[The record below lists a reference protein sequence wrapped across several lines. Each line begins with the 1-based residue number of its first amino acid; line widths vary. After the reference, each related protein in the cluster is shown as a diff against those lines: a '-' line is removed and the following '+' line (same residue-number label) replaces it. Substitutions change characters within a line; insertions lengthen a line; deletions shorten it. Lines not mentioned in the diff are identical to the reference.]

1 MSKKPDFPMPDDE
14 LVPIKSLPEPQTP
27 DTIGAADEIET
38 DLADDLDDNIVT
50 PLESVIFSPD
60 ESEDTNYVEVPVRTR
75 PEVSRHLSKN
85 DAQSIVG
92 GESMDEMYHS
102 ETSLV
107 DVDRDADNTDKND
120 LMKNDLSY
128 SQSERVFSFALPFG
142 GLANIRSNISKHL
155 SSFKRDAHLPS
166 FSFNLNSH
174 ELPTPDYDLA
184 RLHSLDTLAEA
195 EYFHNQ
201 KGTENV
207 RFRAVKH
214 SIATNI
220 NEFLPF
226 NRKPKAWESIYN
238 EIEGN
243 IVILGGY
250 RGSIL
255 RDARTRKRVWIPI
268 KAGFNLRRINLL
280 LGPSEDDELKATDLI
295 YPDGILKNI
304 GPIDICKKFI
314 KKLQANPKTNVKEFS
329 YDWRLSGQT
338 VSAQLERFL
347 KVIKKKTGQPTIVV
361 AHSMGGLMTHGV
373 VQRNPELFR
382 AIIYVGSPSECLN
395 ILGPIRFGDS
405 VLLSDK
411 ILTFETNFMMRSSFL
426 FLPLSGRV
434 FTDKKTGVHYDL
446 DYFDP
451 KTWVEYNLNPLV
463 SSKRVIEET
472 LGSSL
477 PQQSSQLSINSI
489 GSIIKNY
496 RTRSLRRSK
505 SPISEKLIQ
514 TSTLTGETLRSAT
527 ESPDNL
533 QPDEEH
539 MSYSFLFAEAYD
551 YLART
556 LKQAKEYLLG
566 LEYNP
571 ELEPRY
577 PPMAVVYGN
586 KVPSVRRSIVEGIQD
601 IKDGK
606 YYEFY
611 YGHGD
616 GVVHQ
621 NFLMPEGKNF
631 RKFDPNT
638 GEGQIVGKFSLDCG
652 HVSLMTDFR
661 AMGEALRAVVD
672 AEMIWPKVKSQDKIK
687 SRKKESSEMNLQ
699 DRSSS
704 EITL

>member
-1 MSKKPDFPMPDDE
+1 MSKKPDIAKPDGE
-14 LVPIKSLPEPQTP
+14 SVPIKSSSEPQTP
-27 DTIGAADEIET
+27 DTIDAGDGIESNSGDDFDE
-38 DLADDLDDNIVT
+38 NVVT

-60 ESEDTNYVEVPVRTR
+60 ESGEENEVEVPARTR

-92 GESMDEMYHS
+92 GESMDGKYQT

-107 DVDRDADNTDKND
+107 DVDTDVDNTDKND
-120 LMKNDLSY
+120 LMKHDSSY

-155 SSFKRDAHLPS
+155 PSFKLDAHLPS
-166 FSFNLNSH
+166 FSFNLNGQES
-174 ELPTPDYDLA
+174 PAPDYDLA

-207 RFRAVKH
+207 RLRAVKH
-214 SIATNI
+214 SIASNI

-226 NRKPKAWESIYN
+226 GRKPKAWESIYN

-255 RDARTRKRVWIPI
+255 RDAKTHKRVWIPI

-280 LGPSEDDELKATDLI
+280 LGPSDEDELKATDLI
-295 YPDGILKNI
+295 YPDGVLKNI
-304 GPIDICKKFI
+304 GPIDICKKFM
-314 KKLQANPKTNVKEFS
+314 KKLQANPRTNVKEFG

-338 VSAQLERFL
+338 ISAQLERFL
-347 KVIKKKTGQPTIVV
+347 KEIKEKTGQPTIVV
-361 AHSMGGLMTHGV
+361 AHSMGGLMAHGV

-434 FTDKKTGVHYDL
+434 FTDKNTGVHYDL

-463 SSKRVIEET
+463 SSKRVLEES
-472 LGSSL
+472 LGFSS
-477 PQQSSQLSINSI
+477 PQQTSQLSINSI

-505 SPISEKLIQ
+505 SPVSDKSTQ
-514 TSTLTGETLRSAT
+514 GSTLTGETLRSAT
-527 ESPDNL
+527 ESPDIA
-533 QPDEEH
+533 QQDEEH
-539 MSYSFLFAEAYD
+539 MTYSFSFAEAYD

-571 ELEPRY
+571 DLEPRY

-586 KVPSVRRSIVEGIQD
+586 KVPSVRRSIVDGVQD

-631 RKFDPNT
+631 RKFDPST
-638 GEGQIVGKFSLDCG
+638 GEGQIVGKFSSDCG
-652 HVSLMTDFR
+652 HVNLMTDFK

-672 AEMIWPKVKSQDKIK
+672 AELIWPKVKNSLGSETSKIAHAL
-687 SRKKESSEMNLQ
+687 SS
-699 DRSSS
+699 
-704 EITL
+704 

>member
-1 MSKKPDFPMPDDE
+1 MSKKPDIAKPDGE
-14 LVPIKSLPEPQTP
+14 LVPIKSLSGPQTP
-27 DTIGAADEIET
+27 DTIDAGDGIESNLGDDFDE
-38 DLADDLDDNIVT
+38 NVVT

-60 ESEDTNYVEVPVRTR
+60 ESGEENEVKVPARTR

-92 GESMDEMYHS
+92 GESMDGKYQT

-107 DVDRDADNTDKND
+107 DVDTDVDNTDKND
-120 LMKNDLSY
+120 LMKHDLSY

-155 SSFKRDAHLPS
+155 PSFKLDAHLPS
-166 FSFNLNSH
+166 FSFNLNGQ
-174 ELPTPDYDLA
+174 ELPAPDYDLA

-207 RFRAVKH
+207 RLRAVKH
-214 SIATNI
+214 SIASNI

-226 NRKPKAWESIYN
+226 GRKPKAWESIYN

-255 RDARTRKRVWIPI
+255 RDAKTHKRVWIPI

-280 LGPSEDDELKATDLI
+280 LGPSDEDELKATDLI
-295 YPDGILKNI
+295 YPDGVLKNI
-304 GPIDICKKFI
+304 GPIDICKKFM
-314 KKLQANPKTNVKEFS
+314 KKLQANPRTNVKEFG

-338 VSAQLERFL
+338 ISAQLERFL
-347 KVIKKKTGQPTIVV
+347 KEIKEKTGQPTIVV
-361 AHSMGGLMTHGV
+361 AHSMGGLMAHGV

-434 FTDKKTGVHYDL
+434 FTDKNTGVHYDL

-463 SSKRVIEET
+463 SSKRVLEES
-472 LGSSL
+472 LGFSL
-477 PQQSSQLSINSI
+477 PQQPSQLSINSI

-505 SPISEKLIQ
+505 SPVSDKLTQ
-514 TSTLTGETLRSAT
+514 GSTLTGETLRSAT
-527 ESPDNL
+527 ESPDIA
-533 QPDEEH
+533 QQDEEH
-539 MSYSFLFAEAYD
+539 MTYSFLFAEAYD

-571 ELEPRY
+571 DLEPRY

-586 KVPSVRRSIVEGIQD
+586 KVPSVRRSIVDGVQD

-631 RKFDPNT
+631 RKFDPST

-652 HVSLMTDFR
+652 HVNLMTDFK

-672 AEMIWPKVKSQDKIK
+672 AELIWPKVKNSLGSETSKIAHA
-687 SRKKESSEMNLQ
+687 L
-699 DRSSS
+699 
-704 EITL
+704 LL

>member
-1 MSKKPDFPMPDDE
+1 MSKKPDIAKPDGE
-14 LVPIKSLPEPQTP
+14 LVPIKSLSEPQTP
-27 DTIGAADEIET
+27 DTIDAGDGIESNLGDDFDE
-38 DLADDLDDNIVT
+38 NVVT

-60 ESEDTNYVEVPVRTR
+60 ESGEENEVEVPARTR

-92 GESMDEMYHS
+92 GESMDGKYQT

-107 DVDRDADNTDKND
+107 DVDTDVDNTDKND
-120 LMKNDLSY
+120 LMKHDLSY

-155 SSFKRDAHLPS
+155 PSFKLDAHLPS
-166 FSFNLNSH
+166 FSFNLNGQ
-174 ELPTPDYDLA
+174 ELPAPDYDLA

-207 RFRAVKH
+207 RLRAVKH
-214 SIATNI
+214 SIASNI

-226 NRKPKAWESIYN
+226 GRKPKAWESIYN

-255 RDARTRKRVWIPI
+255 RDAKTHKRVWIPI

-280 LGPSEDDELKATDLI
+280 LGPSDEDELKATDLI
-295 YPDGILKNI
+295 YPDGVLKNI
-304 GPIDICKKFI
+304 GPIDICKKFM
-314 KKLQANPKTNVKEFS
+314 KKLQANPRTNVKEFG

-338 VSAQLERFL
+338 ISAQLERFL
-347 KVIKKKTGQPTIVV
+347 KEIKEKTGQPTIVV
-361 AHSMGGLMTHGV
+361 AHSMGGLMAHGV

-463 SSKRVIEET
+463 SSKRVLEES
-472 LGSSL
+472 LGFSL
-477 PQQSSQLSINSI
+477 PQQTSQLSINSI

-505 SPISEKLIQ
+505 SPVSDKLTQ
-514 TSTLTGETLRSAT
+514 GSTLTGETLRSAT
-527 ESPDNL
+527 ESPDIA
-533 QPDEEH
+533 QQDEEH
-539 MSYSFLFAEAYD
+539 MTYSFLFAEAYD

-571 ELEPRY
+571 DLEPRY

-586 KVPSVRRSIVEGIQD
+586 KVPSVRRSIVDGVQD

-631 RKFDPNT
+631 RKFDPST

-652 HVSLMTDFR
+652 HVNLMTDFK

-672 AEMIWPKVKSQDKIK
+672 AELIWPKVKNSLGSETSKIAHA
-687 SRKKESSEMNLQ
+687 L
-699 DRSSS
+699 
-704 EITL
+704 LL